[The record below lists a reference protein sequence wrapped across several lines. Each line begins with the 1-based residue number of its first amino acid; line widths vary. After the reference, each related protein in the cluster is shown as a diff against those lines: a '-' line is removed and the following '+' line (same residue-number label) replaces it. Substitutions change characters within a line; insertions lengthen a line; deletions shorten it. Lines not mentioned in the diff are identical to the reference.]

1 MTNPF
6 EQLEAETQDT
16 TPTLASA
23 AMEIHLALSQ
33 SLTAKGLHRPRPLS
47 WGKRIA
53 RTHFGWSRIGEKKWA
68 EILSIGEKD
77 KLWIID
83 DKNKLVYAD
92 GINDSEGHSG
102 PHSTSSAS
110 SVPSALSSKN
120 QNPHHNNPCM
130 AAFYR
135 SAGALGNWRVLTED
149 DWDGSTYTVIK
160 LPWMDKSKEVPKW
173 KAGQVTYELYDQKVR
188 EDMANGAERSY
199 CTSCK
204 SQINVTDL
212 FPDSHG
218 RICCAACNDREHP
231 RLIKPD
237 DWVPP
242 APVARPKSKVSQG
255 PILPETKTKSRP
267 TRTKKNAAAKL
278 RSSVRRD
285 GKADLMDATDA
296 IASAE

>member
-1 MTNPF
+1 MTSPF

-16 TPTLASA
+16 TPTIASA
-23 AMEIHLALSQ
+23 AMEIHKALSQ

-53 RTHFGWSRIGEKKWA
+53 RTHFGWSRIGEKKWG
-68 EILSIGEKD
+68 EVLSVGEKD
-77 KLWIID
+77 ALWTID

-92 GINDSEGHSG
+92 GIKDSEDENEGHQAG
-102 PHSTSSAS
+102 TSSS
-110 SVPSALSSKN
+110 SLKSKN
-120 QNPHHNNPCM
+120 QNPHHNNQCM

-135 SAGALGNWRVLTED
+135 SAGALGSWRVLTED
-149 DWDGSTYTVIK
+149 DWDGSTYSIIK

-188 EDMANGAERSY
+188 EDMANGAEKSF

-204 SQINVTDL
+204 SQINVKDL

-218 RICCAACNDREHP
+218 RICCSACNDKQHP
-231 RLIKPD
+231 RLIKPEG
-237 DWVPP
+237 WVPP
-242 APVARPKSKVSQG
+242 TPVARPESKVPQG
-255 PILPETKTKSRP
+255 PLLPETKSKSRP
-267 TRTKKNAAAKL
+267 TRTKKKKKNAAAKL